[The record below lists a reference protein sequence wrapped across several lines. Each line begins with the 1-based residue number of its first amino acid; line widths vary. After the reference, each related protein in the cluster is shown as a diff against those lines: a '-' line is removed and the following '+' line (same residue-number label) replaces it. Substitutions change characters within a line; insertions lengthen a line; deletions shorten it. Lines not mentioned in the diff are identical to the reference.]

1 MDCHRDFPA
10 HAFGERGVPL
20 EEATGGEKPLAW
32 AVGDQAL
39 LVWAIGGLA
48 PLVWAKAEGG

>member
-1 MDCHRDFPA
+1 MH
-10 HAFGERGVPL
+10 GISERGVPL
-20 EEATGGEKPLAW
+20 EEATGGEKSLAW
-32 AVGDQAL
+32 AMGDQAL